1 MMPAHAGDLRARRG
15 PWQAGLQQGA
25 AKTTGLAGAAV
36 RGGPLAAALS
46 FHLGSHADPV
56 GEASASKLRMG
67 ARDDPLEREAER
79 MADHVSDP
87 GPSGVPQDP
96 LTGGM
101 ADTLRACGTS
111 EGPCPCHDRDDQP
124 AATVQLQRSRGSATD
139 SGQRAPDVVAR
150 ALAEPGQPLDHATRS
165 RFEALLGA
173 DFGDVRLHNS
183 ATAAASAQ
191 AIGARA
197 YTVGNKLV
205 FGPGQ
210 YAPTGPGGGRL
221 LAHELAHVVQGRVGG
236 RTTVRR
242 QAGQAA
248 VDFQVPANVCTP
260 AQTRELVP
268 AVTTA
273 QRWLQAADAR
283 LSAYATGSPQSET
296 SKATGLS
303 MLRHMANSDAA
314 TVRYVQNIIR
324 RVADLLR
331 TDPSAPSPLT
341 VQCHGPAD
349 RTCGS
354 SAAYVSNANLLVFC
368 PSFFGSD
375 VVWAVSAVIHEI
387 AHSLIHGGPLRITD
401 RAYQRDR
408 LYGQLSPGEALTN
421 AESYALLV
429 RELATGPVSGMPPRD
444 TYEDCP
450 ADWRAA
456 LSTAIARAQR
466 WNRDAQVAVLD
477 QKPVFLASW
486 NALATAFLGGQSP
499 AQVAAAATVYNEAEV
514 KFKDRVDFEC
524 EASGGGRCDTSST
537 YWYALG
543 DFHICPSWRNR
554 ASDDDR
560 AEELL
565 AGLYGYYRI
574 VDDHRRRQ
582 NLASLARRL
591 HYQFWAPPSAAD
603 VSGALAN
610 ASAQPQPPAAP
621 APGPV
626 PAL

>member
-1 MMPAHAGDLRARRG
+1 MALAYVSGLRARRH
-15 PWQAGLQQGA
+15 PSQAGGQRST
-25 AKTTGLAGAAV
+25 AKTTGPAGAAV
-36 RGGPLAAALS
+36 RAGQLAADLS
-46 FHLGSHADPV
+46 FHLGSRAVPG
-56 GEASASKLRMG
+56 GEASVSELRVG
-67 ARDDPLEREAER
+67 ARNDPLEREAER
-79 MADHVSDP
+79 IADHVSSP
-87 GPSGVPQDP
+87 GPRGVRQGP

-111 EGPCPCHDRDDQP
+111 KGPCACHDCDDQP
-124 AATVQLQRSRGSATD
+124 SAAVQLQRSHRSATD

-150 ALAEPGQPLDHATRS
+150 ALAEPGQPLDFATRS

-173 DFGDVRLHNS
+173 DFGDVQLHNS
-183 ATAAASAQ
+183 ATAAVSAQ

-205 FGPGQ
+205 FGADQ
-210 YAPTGPGGGRL
+210 YAPASSAGDRL
-221 LAHELAHVVQGRVGG
+221 LAHELTHVVQGRVGG
-236 RTTVRR
+236 QTTVRR
-242 QAGQAA
+242 QSGQTTASL
-248 VDFQVPANVCTP
+248 QVPAQVCTP

-273 QRWLQAADAR
+273 QRWLQIADTR
-283 LSAYATGSPQSET
+283 LSAYAAGSSKSDA

-341 VQCHGPAD
+341 VQCHGPTD
-349 RTCGS
+349 LSCGS
-354 SAAYVSNANLLVFC
+354 SAAYVSGSLLVFC
-368 PSFFGSD
+368 PSFFQADS
-375 VVWAVSAVIHEI
+375 VWAVTAVIHEI
-387 AHSLIHGGPLRITD
+387 AHSLISSGPLRITD

-429 RELATGPVSGMPPRD
+429 RELATGPISGMPPRD

-450 ADWRAA
+450 TDWRAA

-466 WNRDAQVAVLD
+466 WNRDAQTVVLD
-477 QKPVFLASW
+477 QRPAFLALW
-486 NALATAFLGGQSP
+486 TGLATTFLGGQSA
-499 AQVAAAATVYNEAEV
+499 AQVAAAAKVYDEAQV
-514 KFKDRVDFEC
+514 KLKEPVDFEC
-524 EASGGGRCDTSST
+524 ETDSGGRCDTSST

-560 AEELL
+560 AEALL
-565 AGLYGYYRI
+565 AGLYGYHRI
-574 VDDHRRRQ
+574 VDDDPRRV

-603 VSGALAN
+603 VSSALAS

-621 APGPV
+621 PPGPV